1 MTDAP
6 THDELPIPDYD
17 HLPIGS
23 LFHRIRSLEQEP
35 LLTLLRYEQAHS
47 NRVAVT
53 EAVENRLQQLQSG
66 ARPSGGD
73 RGGLQPENAGSPAGG
88 SAVGPQT
95 SGPAPAVDFEGVPGE
110 PRRPH
115 SGRSSASK

>member
-1 MTDAP
+1 MTTEP

-35 LLTLLRYEQAHS
+35 LLRLLRYEQAHS

-53 EAVENRLQQLQSG
+53 QAVQARLEQLQAG

-73 RGGLQPENAGSPAGG
+73 QSGIQPENPGTSGSDSPV
-88 SAVGPQT
+88 SQQT
-95 SGPAPAVDFEGVPGE
+95 SGPTPDVNFEGVPGE
-110 PRRPH
+110 PRRPQ